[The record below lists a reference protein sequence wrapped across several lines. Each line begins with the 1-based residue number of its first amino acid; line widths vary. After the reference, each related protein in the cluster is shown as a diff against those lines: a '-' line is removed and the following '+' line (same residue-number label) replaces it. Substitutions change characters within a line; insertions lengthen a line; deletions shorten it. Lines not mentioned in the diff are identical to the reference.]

1 MDAHQEARIIALV
14 QAGQIS
20 AFEQLVRCYQ
30 APLIRIVG
38 NLAGPVHLEDLVQEI
53 FLAAFRHIR
62 RYNPRRG
69 AFKTWL
75 YAIARNRTLNALKK
89 KREQPLEKEPAAV
102 AQNTPADA
110 MLAKEIFQQLDQAL
124 DRLKFDERL
133 IFVLAELEELP
144 YGEIA
149 RIAGVPLGTVKSRL
163 ARTKAKLRHHL
174 KQYVN

>member
-1 MDAHQEARIIALV
+1 
-14 QAGQIS
+14 
-20 AFEQLVRCYQ
+20 
-30 APLIRIVG
+30 
-38 NLAGPVHLEDLVQEI
+38 
-53 FLAAFRHIR
+53 
-62 RYNPRRG
+62 
-69 AFKTWL
+69 
-75 YAIARNRTLNALKK
+75 
-89 KREQPLEKEPAAV
+89 
-102 AQNTPADA
+102 